1 MSKGRRSAPSHQPSQ
16 TASRPPAPIDEKT
29 AREAAAQYEREQ
41 KQREREA
48 RREEAAQ
55 EKKRKRKAK
64 AIAPAE
70 AASESAS
77 RIHKK
82 KVADLEKA
90 RVALDRK
97 LDEENER

>member
-1 MSKGRRSAPSHQPSQ
+1 MSSKGRRSAPSHQPDGQ
-16 TASRPPAPIDEKT
+16 PAAGPIDEKT